1 MILTKND
8 AIERVKQKYPKRKA
22 TQIIDY
28 DNSWYLVAAVEG
40 NSVDFDSPYFAV
52 NKHTGII
59 RTYSPIDD
67 LEKFTE
73 AIQERAIN
81 L

>member
-1 MILTKND
+1 MMLTKND
-8 AIERVKQKYPKRKA
+8 AIQRVKQRYPKRKA

-28 DNSWYLVAAVEG
+28 DDHWWLIAAPEG
-40 NSVDFDSPYFAV
+40 NAVDFDSPYFAV
-52 NKHTGII
+52 NKKTGIV
-59 RTYSPIDD
+59 RTYSPMDD